1 MAAGEEERLRGWL
14 ADRVWPLG
22 RSVNGEELVQQVT
35 GRPLGAEPFLTYL
48 AAKVDQLAG

>member
-1 MAAGEEERLRGWL
+1 
-14 ADRVWPLG
+14 
-22 RSVNGEELVQQVT
+22 VT